1 MPFGPEVLIV
11 LGVVV
16 LMFGGS
22 KLPGLARSLGSAK
35 QEFESASK
43 GKANDETAT
52 VVPAAAAAA
61 VAAPAPGTVTVVT
74 ETETV
79 RTDAA

>member
-11 LGVVV
+11 LGVIV
-16 LMFGGS
+16 LLFGGS

-43 GKANDETAT
+43 GKTTETAT
-52 VVPAAAAAA
+52 TAVPP
-61 VAAPAPGTVTVVT
+61 VAAAPGTVTIVT
-74 ETETV
+74 ETETESV

>member
-16 LMFGGS
+16 LLFGGS

-43 GKANDETAT
+43 GAKVTETTA
-52 VVPAAAAAA
+52 VVPPVA
-61 VAAPAPGTVTVVT
+61 VAAPGTVTVVT

>member
-43 GKANDETAT
+43 GKAT
-52 VVPAAAAAA
+52 VDADAAA
-61 VAAPAPGTVTVVT
+61 VAPVTVAPAPGTVTVV
-74 ETETV
+74 ETQPV
-79 RTDAA
+79 HDAA